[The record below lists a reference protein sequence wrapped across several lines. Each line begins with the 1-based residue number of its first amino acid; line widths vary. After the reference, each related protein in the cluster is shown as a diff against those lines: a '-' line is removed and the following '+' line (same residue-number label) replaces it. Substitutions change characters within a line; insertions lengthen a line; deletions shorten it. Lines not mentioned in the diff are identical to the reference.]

1 MLLVSFVMHATRDPG
16 QLVNDLVR
24 EGDTGC
30 TYRQSGC
37 SLGRCRAAGP
47 PALTCGGPAPD
58 PGPILLF
65 RGIVQGTMTA
75 LFDAALVNDEFGDPG
90 VYVGLRFA
98 KRALLVDMGDLGR
111 LAPRQLLRVSYEL
124 VSHAHMDHFF
134 GFDRLLLICLG
145 RERRLDLFG
154 PPGFIDRVEH
164 KLAAYTWN
172 LIAGNETDFVIGAAE
187 VHGDALAVAA
197 EFHTRDAFRRSA
209 VAAPALAKGIVAE
222 DEDFR
227 IRTVTLDHR
236 TPCLAFALEQR
247 LRINVWKDR
256 LHRLGLPVGPWLNDL
271 KAAVRRDEP
280 DETPFLVS
288 WVEAGCRHERMVLL
302 GDLRS
307 EVLRL
312 APGQKLA
319 YVTDASYSTANAER
333 IIELAQ
339 NADELFIET
348 PFLDEDGD
356 IAARKFHL
364 TAGQAGS
371 LARRAGVKKVVP
383 FHFSPRYVG
392 REREIREEVQRAFL
406 GANRHETGTLPLSH
420 GSAT

>member
-1 MLLVSFVMHATRDPG
+1 MTTLFAAT
-16 QLVNDLVR
+16 LINH
-24 EGDTGC
+24 
-30 TYRQSGC
+30 
-37 SLGRCRAAGP
+37 
-47 PALTCGGPAPD
+47 
-58 PGPILLF
+58 
-65 RGIVQGTMTA
+65 
-75 LFDAALVNDEFGDPG
+75 EFGDPG

-98 KRALLVDMGDLGR
+98 KRALLVDLGDLGR
-111 LAPRQLLRVSYEL
+111 LAPRQLLRVSHVF
-124 VSHAHMDHFF
+124 VSHTHMDHFL

-145 RERRLDLFG
+145 RERRLDLIG

-187 VHGDALAVAA
+187 VHGDSLAIAA

-209 VAAPALAKGIVAE
+209 APTPALASGGIVE

-256 LHRLGLPVGPWLNDL
+256 LHRLGLPVGGWLNDL
-271 KAAVRRDEP
+271 KAAVRRGAP
-280 DETPFLVS
+280 DQMPFTVS
-288 WVEAGCRHERMVLL
+288 WAEDGQRHERTALL
-302 GDLRS
+302 GELKS
-307 EVLRL
+307 EVLRI

-319 YVTDASYSTANAER
+319 YVTDASYTIPNAAR

-339 NADELFIET
+339 DADEFFIET
-348 PFLDEDGD
+348 PFLDQDAD
-356 IAARKFHL
+356 IAARKCHL
-364 TAGQAGS
+364 TAAQAGS

-383 FHFSPRYVG
+383 FHFSPRYLG
-392 REREIREEVQRAFL
+392 REHEIREEVQRAFS
-406 GANRHETGTLPLSH
+406 GR
-420 GSAT
+420 